1 MTYFDY
7 FFDRFF
13 EPFFEEMKKP
23 LMIEGNCDEKKHC
36 EKKCGLTKTDKVS
49 DIAKPWNKIDENWKK
64 NDEGNYELE
73 VTTGLD
79 TNKVDIEL
87 NKKARTVTMKGEQI
101 NEDFSDDH
109 KFYSSYSS
117 SFVNMYSV
125 PEDID
130 IDTVSVERG
139 EKSLKLIGKSVVKE
153 EKNPDIVKL

>member
-13 EPFFEEMKKP
+13 EPFFEEMKNP

-36 EKKCGLTKTDKVS
+36 EKKCGLVKTDKTS
-49 DIAKPWNKIDENWKK
+49 DIVKPWSKIDDNWKK

-87 NKKARTVTMKGEQI
+87 NKKERTVTMKGEQM

>member
-23 LMIEGNCDEKKHC
+23 LMIEGNCDEKKRC
-36 EKKCGLTKTDKVS
+36 EKNCGLTKTDKVS
-49 DIAKPWNKIDENWKK
+49 DIAKPWSKIDESWKK

-87 NKKARTVTMKGEQI
+87 NKKARTVTMKGEQM

-109 KFYSSYSS
+109 KFYSSYTS